1 MSYTI
6 ACIAVFLGAYLIN
19 IFYITVFYHRGLAH
33 RSVTLKPWTRRWVIL
48 TGNWVTALDP
58 KAWVCMHRMHHQ
70 LADTLLDPHSPVH
83 SGLWKLMLV
92 QLRSYERTLAC
103 LANGREP
110 YIAVVRDLDFPVN
123 WLNRKRLWFLPYV
136 LHALI
141 ALAIAVG
148 FDALLLA
155 PAYWFG
161 IMSHPIQAWMV
172 NALGHR
178 FGYVNFENGDN
189 SKNNTWVALLV
200 MGEGY
205 QNNHHHQPQSPK
217 FSAKWWEIDLG
228 YLLCIV
234 AKATR
239 LIDIKTR
246 ARFTA
251 TQTQ

>member
-1 MSYTI
+1 MSDSVI
-6 ACIAVFLGAYLIN
+6 CIAVFLAAYLLN

-33 RSVTLKPWTRRWVIL
+33 RSVTLKPWTRKFVIW
-48 TGNWVTALDP
+48 TGNWVTAIDP

-70 LADTLLDPHSPVH
+70 LADTLLDPHSPIQ

-103 LANGREP
+103 LMAERAP
-110 YIAVVRDLDFPVN
+110 YTDAVRDLDFPVN
-123 WLNRKRLWFLPYV
+123 RLNRKRLWFLPYV

-141 ALAIAVG
+141 GLAISS
-148 FDALLLA
+148 ALSAWPLA

-189 SKNNTWVALLV
+189 SKNNTCVALLV

-205 QNNHHHQPQSPK
+205 QNNHHHQPQSPT
-217 FSAKWWEIDLG
+217 FAVKWWEVDFG
-228 YLLCIV
+228 YFLCVV
-234 AKATR
+234 AETVGLIEIKARSRMTV
-239 LIDIKTR
+239 LE
-246 ARFTA
+246 
-251 TQTQ
+251 